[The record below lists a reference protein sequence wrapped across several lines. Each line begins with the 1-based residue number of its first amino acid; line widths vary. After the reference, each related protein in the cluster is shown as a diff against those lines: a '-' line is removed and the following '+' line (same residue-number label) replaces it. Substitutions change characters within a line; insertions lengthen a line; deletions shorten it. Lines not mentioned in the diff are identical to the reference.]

1 MRRVFPLI
9 AILLLFPTL
18 SHGQAWSNILAPA
31 RAIDWTKAGLPTYTW
46 PDGETAANPWTPPTR
61 TQCGSTLT
69 PIGSGSDDGPQ
80 IVTALSASGCNNGHY
95 VLLGS
100 GTFIINSQIRMT
112 PAYMG
117 NNNYVTLRG
126 SGPQNT
132 ILKVT
137 YTGSGQ
143 AIDIGNEVTSTTDT
157 ITNTSSNFAQG
168 NTSVVV
174 SGSEPPT
181 NAVAILSQ
189 CDTYLTGNPCAPTGA
204 EADNGGLWVR
214 DFFTV
219 CSNQT
224 APGGPGNSQ
233 QQRVFIKNVTGSGST
248 WIVTFTPGLYLP
260 NWGTNVN
267 VAGTGGASFPTP
279 TLTWTNSSYE
289 AMGMGVEDLTVDLTA
304 GHSYV
309 SPFNGAW
316 ASWWKGVRFVGPGG
330 GSCCPLQV
338 SDAENSL
345 FANNYYFGANSSGVG
360 PGLIWNHSED
370 SAMLRLNNIWT
381 NAGGINLTEAT
392 GLDEGDVNAYEYGR
406 DSDTTQVYNCDA
418 EHAGGTA
425 YLLREGEEFGCSEDD
440 FTWGT
445 KYLNTWFRNNISGYD
460 PPYVGEAAPRGI
472 VPDNT
477 MRFENVIGNVIGAS
491 GQLTTY
497 SSSSAVSPVAIG
509 CDGSTCSSL
518 SIPTQLRWGNYAY
531 GCTGDSHCN
540 NVTFNSG
547 DNPSSIASPNAA
559 MDNLASP
566 STSLPCS
573 MFMSSFTSTT
583 CAGYPSG
590 GTGLSWWKVCTNF
603 TPTSGTCGGT
613 TQTQPF
619 PPVGPD
625 VTGGPYA
632 NGYAYDIPAA
642 VAWKTLPVDS
652 SYQVSYSVT
661 GSTWSGG
668 TETLT
673 VSGFPTTHAT
683 MGGFQLSGA
692 NAACYPSGGVSY
704 TGRSDNELLMT
715 RASSTTIAYALAS
728 NPGVSCTGTAKW
740 PDIRQ
745 FDERVYQSDPGG
757 TPPAAPTGLA
767 AQVSP

>member
-1 MRRVFPLI
+1 MRRVFPLF

-61 TQCGSTLT
+61 TQCGSTLS
-69 PIGSGSDDGPQ
+69 PLGSGQDDAPD
-80 IVTALSASGCNNGHY
+80 IVNALSACPAGEF

-100 GTFIINSQIRMT
+100 GKFTINSQVRMT

-117 NNNYVTLRG
+117 SKNYVTLRG
-126 SGPQNT
+126 SGAQNT

-137 YTGSGQ
+137 YTGSGP
-143 AIDIGNEVTSTTDT
+143 AIGIGNEVTSTTDT
-157 ITNTSSNFAQG
+157 ITNTSSNFAKG
-168 NTSVVV
+168 NTTIVV
-174 SGSEPPT
+174 SGSQPPA
-181 NAVAILSQ
+181 NVIAILAQ
-189 CDTYLTGNPCAPTGA
+189 CDTFLSGNSCAGT
-204 EADNGGLWVR
+204 EADNGGLWVC
-214 DFFTV
+214 DFFTA

-233 QQRVFIKNVTGSGST
+233 QQRVFITNVTGSGSSWT
-248 WIVTFTPGLYLP
+248 VTFTPGLYLP

-267 VAGTGGASFPTP
+267 VTGSGGASFPTP

-289 AMGMGVEDLTVDLTA
+289 AMGDGIEDLTIDLTA
-304 GHSYV
+304 GDSYIA
-309 SPFNGAW
+309 PGGTW
-316 ASWWKGVRFVGPGG
+316 ASWIKGVRFVGPGG
-330 GSCCPLQV
+330 GSCCPIQAT
-338 SDAENSL
+338 SNENFL
-345 FANNYYFGANSSGVG
+345 FSNNYYFGANSSGVG

-460 PPYVGEAAPRGI
+460 PPYVGESAPRGI

-477 MRFENVIGNVIGAS
+477 MRFENLIGNVIGAS
-491 GQLTTY
+491 GQLTSY
-497 SSSSAVSPVAIG
+497 STSSGTSPYAIA
-509 CDGSTCSSL
+509 CNGSTCSTL
-518 SIPTQLRWGNYAY
+518 TIPTQLRWGNYAY

-583 CAGYPSG
+583 CSGYPSG
-590 GTGLSWWKVCTNF
+590 GTGLSWWKVCTSF
-603 TPTSGTCGGT
+603 TATTGACGGT

-619 PPVGPD
+619 PPAGPD

-745 FDERVYQSDPGG
+745 FDERVYQSDSGG
-757 TPPAAPTGLA
+757 DPPPAAPTGLA